1 MHLDEVTWEP
11 AYYAQFQKWL
21 LEQAEP
27 EYQKFNESLLST
39 TLPTIGLRLPLLR
52 KMAKEIAK
60 GEKEAF
66 LKVCGTQYHEERMLY
81 GMVAC
86 YLPYETFLAHSDC
99 MAEKYIENWAICDTF
114 ATSLKR
120 VLRKHKTEYFAYLT
134 KYLKSSNPWAVRLGL
149 VVMLAQYLEEDTI
162 TEVLARTMSVQSE
175 AYYVRMA
182 QAWLLATAWAK
193 FPKETDFCLHQACLD
208 EWTARKFVQKAKESR
223 RVLPEHK
230 VYLKTWLDTTYAQ
243 NIKN

>member
-1 MHLDEVTWEP
+1 MHLSQITWNVA
-11 AYYAQFQKWL
+11 AYTKFQTWL

-27 EYQKFNESLLST
+27 EYQKFNESLLAT
-39 TLPTIGLRLPLLR
+39 TLPTIGLRLPILR
-52 KMAKEIAK
+52 SIAKEIAK
-60 GEKEAF
+60 GDQEAF
-66 LKVCGTQYHEERMLY
+66 LKICGTQYHEERMLY

-86 YLPYETFLAHSDC
+86 YLPYDKFLPHSDA

-120 VLRKHKTEYFAYLT
+120 VLRKQESEYFAYIT
-134 KYLKSSNPWAVRLGL
+134 KYLKSTNPWAVRLGL
-149 VVMLAQYLEEDTI
+149 VIMLAQYIKEDTI
-162 TEVLARTMSVQSE
+162 SEVLARTASVQSE

-193 FPKETDFCLHQACLD
+193 FPEQTDSFLKQVCLD
-208 EWTARKFVQKAKESR
+208 EWTAHKFVQKAKESR

-230 VYLKTWLDTTYAQ
+230 VYLKTWYDTKYG
-243 NIKN
+243 KNTKN